1 MAGCASHRSWALLA
15 VPPTTHRQVAQAAQA
30 PQPAPEPVQLL
41 RPPSSARGVPSAS
54 LLVWSSVLGLAP
66 ASSGAREAW
75 PPWASPSSW
84 PPWASPSSWPVHC
97 FQRLPRFM
105 RQEQPEATEAM
116 SACAGGVPAGGSV
129 STGQVPMEGCL
140 PPPLCSRSPS
150 CPLPRDDAGGQ
161 TGGPRR
167 GLSGPQ
173 NCENHDSCSSLS
185 ARLRCNA
192 SALAREASVLRLGPA
207 LRAPSSRT
215 LHLQKEKAHSRS
227 ECWND
232 RQGGAGGRAGSR
244 RLTGGAEP
252 GAGRDN
258 THRGQCGLWPH
269 VRVSLGPSH
278 RLPAMDPA
286 AELPETLCSPSPP
299 GGGACR
305 CFRVRHQEAPAG
317 GSSPLDRGGRG
328 MLGYRGPV
336 SIATGGPS
344 RRPSPRGRP
353 LVGFRLSSG
362 PPSARRHLPVVC
374 GGRARPRPQLGRV
387 TEPAVG
393 VNTRLFT
400 LPASRALRGGGQGE
414 PRGTGF

>member
-1 MAGCASHRSWALLA
+1 MVLRPRLGSRFLWGQRGLASVGQSLLLA
-15 VPPTTHRQVAQAAQA
+15 SVGQ
-30 PQPAPEPVQLL
+30 
-41 RPPSSARGVPSAS
+41 S
-54 LLVWSSVLGLAP
+54 LLLASVGQSLLLASVGQSLLLAARALAVSLRAARSAPGRFRWKDVW
-66 ASSGAREAW
+66 
-75 PPWASPSSW
+75 
-84 PPWASPSSWPVHC
+84 
-97 FQRLPRFM
+97 
-105 RQEQPEATEAM
+105 
-116 SACAGGVPAGGSV
+116 
-129 STGQVPMEGCL
+129 

-344 RRPSPRGRP
+344 PQAFPAGKAARGFPAEQRAALRPPSPPRG
-353 LVGFRLSSG
+353 VQGES
-362 PPSARRHLPVVC
+362 PPPPPARESNGASR
-374 GGRARPRPQLGRV
+374 
-387 TEPAVG
+387 G